1 MVQKPL
7 NNHVLNFALIFET
20 VLAILIIYVPGNSE
34 VNIEHLI
41 KIFFVEKLK
50 NISPPG
56 SPAGPHV
63 QPHLVV
69 AWPGLL
75 HRAGQLRGTE
85 ESHRQE
91 TQGLL
96 GGQRDQILTLLLIY
110 LYLIFVIL

>member
-1 MVQKPL
+1 MGWWPGRRGRWTRTVQE
-7 NNHVLNFALIFET
+7 VLHGPET
-20 VLAILIIYVPGNSE
+20 SQQSRPQLCSHLRDGSRNSH
-34 VNIEHLI
+34 HLRPR
-41 KIFFVEKLK
+41 ELRGA
-50 NISPPG
+50 PT
-56 SPAGPHV
+56 GPHV

-96 GGQRDQILTLLLIY
+96 GRKGDKI
-110 LYLIFVIL
+110 LIFSSSTLSHTC